1 MKVSSLFLMAGVS
14 IALSACGTLDQTI
27 KDAQMAVRPALI
39 RDTLPQICH
48 AAKDNQVRANDFY
61 ANKSMVA
68 TGEVR
73 LISDGYKPRYR
84 VLLKSDQIAIHA
96 GTDNQFAVKQLNVG
110 KQTNV
115 TGTITDV
122 SFGYQGCSIML
133 KDASF

>member
-1 MKVSSLFLMAGVS
+1 MKVS
-14 IALSACGTLDQTI
+14 
-27 KDAQMAVRPALI
+27 
-39 RDTLPQICH
+39 CH

-122 SFGYQGCSIML
+122 SF
-133 KDASF
+133 